1 MSFASHTSTFDKL
14 LYAKYGVAVQQKNEN
29 GNLKSF
35 VYKRSLHEARKY
47 LVKAGLE
54 RVEPFEINFIRF
66 CFVNKLMVLQKKR
79 IIFPHCL
86 RNGKYNLLLNRRKI
100 KCRVKLY

>member
-1 MSFASHTSTFDKL
+1 MENMGL
-14 LYAKYGVAVQQKNEN
+14 LFNKKNEN

-66 CFVNKLMVLQKKR
+66 GFVNKLMVTKEKNY
-79 IIFPHCL
+79 FSAFCL